1 MGPNSIYLD
10 NNSTTPIDPR
20 VVEAMV
26 RVQRDGLANP
36 ASQHHL
42 GRRARR
48 LLEEAREGIASLLGA
63 DVTSFRADQLI
74 FTSGGT
80 EANNLALFGL
90 TAAAAARSNE
100 RQQLIVS
107 AIEHPSVLE
116 SARRLEQQ
124 GVPVVRLGVSTQGV
138 VDEAQLEAALQQ
150 QPTALVSVML
160 ANHETGVVQPVER
173 LAALCAAAGAPL
185 HTDAVQ
191 AVGKIPVHFRQLG
204 VSALT
209 LTAHKFHGP
218 LGIGALLLR
227 SDVKLEPTLFGGF
240 QQGGLRPGTEP
251 VALAVGFHE
260 ALRLAVAELDERN
273 VRMTRLAGELARSLR
288 EAFPD
293 LIIAGQQSPRLPHT
307 LNVAFP
313 GVNRQ
318 ALLMSLDLTGV
329 ACSTGSAC
337 ASGSSEPSPVLQ
349 AMGLPADAIEGAI
362 RLSLSAQTTA
372 EEVAEASRRIIRC
385 VNDLRN
391 AGNPRKSANT
401 PS

>member
-1 MGPNSIYLD
+1 MNSIYLD

-26 RVQRDGLANP
+26 RVERDGLANP

-63 DVTSFRADQLI
+63 DVTSFHADQLI

-90 TAAAAARSNE
+90 SAARQASTSD
-100 RQQLIVS
+100 RSQVIVS

-116 SARRLEQQ
+116 SAKVLE
-124 GVPVVRLGVSTQGV
+124 GRGCPVVRLGVSTDGV
-138 VDEAQLEAALQQ
+138 VDEQALQAALQQ
-150 QPTALVSVML
+150 PTAIVSVML
-160 ANHETGVVQPVER
+160 ANHETGVLQPVER
-173 LAALCAAAGAPL
+173 LASLCSIANVPM

-191 AVGKIPVHFRQLG
+191 AVGKHPVNFRALK

-218 LGIGALLLR
+218 PGIGALLLR
-227 SDVKLEPTLFGGF
+227 NDSKLEPTLFGGF

-251 VALAVGFHE
+251 VALAIGFHE
-260 ALRLAVAELDERN
+260 ALRLAHVEQQER
-273 VRMTRLAGELARSLR
+273 VERMARLRDELARALR

-293 LIIAGQQSPRLPHT
+293 LLGAGEDSLRLPHT
-307 LNVAFP
+307 LNLALP
-313 GVNRQ
+313 GINRQ
-318 ALLMSLDLTGV
+318 ALLMALDMAGV

-337 ASGSSEPSPVLQ
+337 ASGSSEPSPVLT
-349 AMGLPADAIEGAI
+349 AMGLPQHAIEGAI
-362 RLSLSAQTTA
+362 RLSLSAVTTDLQA
-372 EEVAEASRRIIRC
+372 AEAVQRIVRC
-385 VNDLRN
+385 ANTLRN
-391 AGNPRKSANT
+391 ATNARKSANT

>member
-1 MGPNSIYLD
+1 MKSIYLD
-10 NNSTTPIDPR
+10 NNSTSPIDPR
-20 VVEAMV
+20 VVEAMA

-63 DVTSFRADQLI
+63 DVTSLRADQLI

-90 TAAAAARSNE
+90 TAAAAAKTHE
-100 RQQLIVS
+100 KQQVIVS
-107 AIEHPSVLE
+107 GIEHPSILE
-116 SARRLEQQ
+116 SVKRLEQR
-124 GVPVVRLGVSTQGV
+124 GVPVVRLGVSSHGV
-138 VDEAQLEAALQQ
+138 VDERQLEEALE
-150 QPTALVSVML
+150 QPTALASVML
-160 ANHETGVVQPVER
+160 ANHETGVLQPIER
-173 LAALCAAAGAPL
+173 LAACCSVANVPL

-191 AVGKIPVHFRQLG
+191 AVGKVPVHFRQLG
-204 VSALT
+204 VNAMT
-209 LTAHKFHGP
+209 LTAHKVHGP

-240 QQGGLRPGTEP
+240 QQAGLRPGTEP

-260 ALRLAVAELDERN
+260 ALRLAHDELVERTATI
-273 VRMTRLAGELARSLR
+273 TRLADELASTLR

-293 LIIAGQQSPRLPHT
+293 LVVAGEAAPRLPHT

-318 ALLMSLDLTGV
+318 ALLMSLDMAGV

-337 ASGSSEPSPVLQ
+337 ASGSSEPSPVLK
-349 AMGLPADAIEGAI
+349 AMRLPSDAIEGAI
-362 RLSLSAQTTA
+362 RLSLSALTTA
-372 EEVAEASRRIIRC
+372 GEVAEASRRIIRC
-385 VNDLRN
+385 VNDLRT
-391 AGNPRKSANT
+391 AQKPRKSANT

>member
-1 MGPNSIYLD
+1 MNSIYLD
-10 NNSTTPIDPR
+10 HNSTSPIDPR

-26 RVQRDGLANP
+26 RVLRDGLANP
-36 ASQHHL
+36 VSQHHA

-63 DVTSFRADQLI
+63 DVTSFHADRLI

-90 TAAAAARSNE
+90 TAAAAEKSRE
-100 RQQLIVS
+100 RGQVVVS
-107 AIEHPSVLE
+107 AIEHPSVLQAAE
-116 SARRLEQQ
+116 RLERQ
-124 GVPVVRLGVSTQGV
+124 GFPVTRLGVSTEGV
-138 VDEAQLEAALQQ
+138 VDEQQLDAALQ
-150 QPTALVSVML
+150 QPTALVSIML
-160 ANHETGVVQPVER
+160 ANHETGVLQPIDHFAR
-173 LAALCAAAGAPL
+173 HCAAAGVHL

-191 AVGKIPVHFRQLG
+191 AVGKVPVHFRQLG
-204 VSALT
+204 VNALT
-209 LTAHKFHGP
+209 LTAHKFQGP
-218 LGIGALLLR
+218 LGIGGLLIR

-260 ALRLAVAELDERN
+260 ALRLCHAEQEQRLRT
-273 VRMTRLAGELARSLR
+273 MTELRELLASSLR

-293 LIIAGQQSPRLPHT
+293 LLIAGEEATRLPHT

-318 ALLMSLDLTGV
+318 ALLMALDLAGV

-337 ASGSSEPSPVLQ
+337 ASGSSEPSPVLT
-349 AMGLPADAIEGAI
+349 AMRLPPAAIEGAI
-362 RLSLSAQTTA
+362 RFSLGAFTSVD
-372 EEVAEASRRIIRC
+372 EVAEASQRIIRC

-391 AGNPRKSANT
+391 ASKPRKSADT
-401 PS
+401 SS